1 MLFVIWCL
9 EFLLLM
15 KKTQTYK
22 IPVKTVFLLAVY
34 LCLGWAGSW
43 DELRRAAGTVTSVKA
58 AFVQEKHM
66 KILARPLVSE
76 GTLLFQGPD
85 SLRWEYQRPIQSI
98 LLLHNG
104 KTRRFIQKD
113 GNLIEDASASLQS
126 MQVVVE
132 EITLWLNGRFDENPA
147 FEARLEPG
155 RQIVMIPRDK
165 GFARLINRIEI
176 ILSDRPAVIKS
187 VMIYENEDSYTKLDF
202 KDVTLN
208 QKLDDHI
215 FRKVK

>member
-1 MLFVIWCL
+1 MKNVQIHHFFIKIA
-9 EFLLLM
+9 FLLS
-15 KKTQTYK
+15 
-22 IPVKTVFLLAVY
+22 LL
-34 LCLGWAGSW
+34 LCIGWAGSW
-43 DELRRAAGTVTSVKA
+43 EELKGAAGTVTSVKA

-76 GTLLFQGPD
+76 GLLLFQGPD
-85 SLRWEYQRPIQSI
+85 SLRWEYQQPIQSI
-98 LLLHNG
+98 LLMHNG
-104 KTRRFIQKD
+104 KTRRFVQKGD
-113 GNLIEDASASLQS
+113 NLIEDASASLQS

-132 EITLWLNGRFDENPA
+132 EITLWLNGRFDDNPA
-147 FEARLEPG
+147 FAARLEPG
-155 RQIVMIPRDK
+155 RKIVMTPRDE

-208 QKLDDHI
+208 QKLADDI